1 MGKHL
6 ENCPSRKTVDTIVC
20 EKVAISG
27 AQVGEML
34 QGGKNTTLYS
44 DETNKFGK
52 TYNTFLITDE
62 SMNVYCLGL
71 RDMCNKSSRT
81 TLEIFKEILSD
92 ISEVCSED
100 TENIG
105 NKILCNLKNFMSDR
119 AKTNIAFT
127 DMLVDYRKE
136 IMPQISNSWDEL
148 DLEQRNA
155 CCRINNFFCGLH
167 LLVNFAESSASVLKN
182 FECMYKK
189 VDSSESLKIFI
200 L

>member
-52 TYNTFLITDE
+52 PYNTFFDDE
-62 SMNVYCLGL
+62 NKNFFCLGL

-81 TLEIFKEILSD
+81 TLETF
-92 ISEVCSED
+92 
-100 TENIG
+100 
-105 NKILCNLKNFMSDR
+105 
-119 AKTNIAFT
+119 
-127 DMLVDYRKE
+127 
-136 IMPQISNSWDEL
+136 
-148 DLEQRNA
+148 
-155 CCRINNFFCGLH
+155 
-167 LLVNFAESSASVLKN
+167 
-182 FECMYKK
+182 
-189 VDSSESLKIFI
+189 
-200 L
+200 